1 VPTCSAQGS
10 SWSQGAKAY
19 GRGYGDADSPPQANK
34 TRNKTKQRR
43 ADTRQARPSAARP
56 PDSHPHP
63 RVRARGAPSRQL
75 VSQTTNPV
83 PSTSVPTPSTLGHVD
98 ARTTTLLPGTSWS
111 LDCDC
116 YSSAAA
122 AVPTR
127 PLTYRRA
134 RAGSQNSFAS
144 PPASAS
150 AVATRRALGTARF
163 RVMSWTARLAPCKGC
178 VWCDDSPQLAT
189 DRSTRQNTTSI
200 STIDHI

>member
-1 VPTCSAQGS
+1 
-10 SWSQGAKAY
+10 
-19 GRGYGDADSPPQANK
+19 
-34 TRNKTKQRR
+34 
-43 ADTRQARPSAARP
+43 
-56 PDSHPHP
+56 
-63 RVRARGAPSRQL
+63 

-150 AVATRRALGTARF
+150 ASASALATRRALGTARF
-163 RVMSWTARLAPCKGC
+163 RVVSWTARLAPPAQNKIGWTTLLG
-178 VWCDDSPQLAT
+178 VSLCDRGGRADVKDASGVTTHRTSRAASHRPIG
-189 DRSTRQNTTSI
+189 STK
-200 STIDHI
+200 HY